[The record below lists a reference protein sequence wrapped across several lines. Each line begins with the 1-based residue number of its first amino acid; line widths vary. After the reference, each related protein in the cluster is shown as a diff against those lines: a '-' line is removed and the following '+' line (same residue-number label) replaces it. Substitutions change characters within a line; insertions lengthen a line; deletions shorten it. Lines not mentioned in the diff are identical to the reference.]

1 MSAGGGTHDRSRS
14 RLIRLVS
21 VLATVAGRDAR
32 ESLVAPPRRAAVL
45 RRTKTSAL
53 SGA

>member
-1 MSAGGGTHDRSRS
+1 MADGGGTHDRSRS

-32 ESLVAPPRRAAVL
+32 ESLVAPPRRCVTAHKDKRPFGGVI
-45 RRTKTSAL
+45 
-53 SGA
+53 